1 MEKSDREYLI
11 AINAM
16 TQLMFVF
23 YSIFFNIFVLSI
35 SDDINFVLGINL
47 FSEVLKLVMEF
58 VLAKVLSRKNATILY
73 RLSFL
78 FIFTSIFLAFFV
90 KQNTLWL
97 IWLVSG
103 IFAIAQML
111 YYIPHEIAVM
121 GKTEKY
127 SVKKFLGISSAIST
141 ISAVASP
148 IISGYIIGKWSYS
161 IIFVIIAI
169 FAITAFVLSWFI
181 KDFYTDGD
189 SRMSIRQV
197 NRLCWQ
203 DKKIRLG
210 MISYATHK
218 ASQDSVVEVL
228 LPVLLFIKIGS
239 EFSVGIYSS
248 IVAAA
253 SAIVLIIYTL
263 CIKKKDITMWISSGL
278 HIAMSLVFI
287 FIPNF
292 TLFVIYY
299 IVQSCC
305 KKIYHNGMDETI
317 LGGINGTILQDNKKE
332 YHFIFSAIGN
342 IFCMFAYGLAFLIYN
357 TMMNEWSLTL
367 IIVVLTCLQLVSTY
381 LMVKSDNTQH
391 SIAKYGE
398 K

>member
-47 FSEVLKLVMEF
+47 FSEALKLVMEF
-58 VLAKVLSRKNATILY
+58 VLAKVLSKKNATILY

-103 IFAIAQML
+103 IFAMAQML

-181 KDFYTDGD
+181 KDFYNLD
-189 SRMSIRQV
+189 
-197 NRLCWQ
+197 
-203 DKKIRLG
+203 
-210 MISYATHK
+210 
-218 ASQDSVVEVL
+218 
-228 LPVLLFIKIGS
+228 
-239 EFSVGIYSS
+239 FS
-248 IVAAA
+248 
-253 SAIVLIIYTL
+253 
-263 CIKKKDITMWISSGL
+263 
-278 HIAMSLVFI
+278 
-287 FIPNF
+287 
-292 TLFVIYY
+292 
-299 IVQSCC
+299 
-305 KKIYHNGMDETI
+305 
-317 LGGINGTILQDNKKE
+317 
-332 YHFIFSAIGN
+332 
-342 IFCMFAYGLAFLIYN
+342 
-357 TMMNEWSLTL
+357 
-367 IIVVLTCLQLVSTY
+367 
-381 LMVKSDNTQH
+381 
-391 SIAKYGE
+391 
-398 K
+398 